1 MVIFMKIGD
10 VCSIQKGSR
19 INRKQNIEGNIP
31 VYGFSKNPRFFTN
44 EFNREGRTCKIN
56 KGKSGNYPNIII
68 LNEIYFLNDEA
79 FTIKSNN
86 NELTDEYLW
95 FYLQN
100 NENLIQYIGTGI
112 PIIDME
118 HFRNIQIPVPS
129 ISSQVEI
136 TSTISSITSIQNQL
150 NNQLNNYINT
160 ELENIHST

>member
-1 MVIFMKIGD
+1 MVVLMRIGD
-10 VCSIQKGSR
+10 VCSIQKGAR
-19 INRKQNIEGNIP
+19 INRRQNIEGNIP
-31 VYGFSKNPRFFTN
+31 VYGIPKNPLFFTN

-56 KGKSGNYPNIII
+56 KSKSGNYPNIII
-68 LNEIYFLNDEA
+68 LNEKYFLNDCA

-100 NENLIQYIGTGI
+100 NENLIQYIGTAI

-118 HFRNIQIPVPS
+118 HFENIQIPVPS
-129 ISSQVEI
+129 ISRQVEI
-136 TSTISSITSIQNQL
+136 TSTISSITNIQNQL